1 MLVLQNG
8 TTNSAHELV
17 DKLNKAD
24 LPSSVGKG
32 LIARHHPCVHPCT
45 LSTALSS
52 YTVHA
57 EVVVAPAF
65 VHIPLVQSNLR
76 REIAVSAQNCWI
88 KGNGAY
94 TGEVRWVHKLLVC
107 SCLQGLKDSCI
118 AVANH
123 VNTCKLQYACLT
135 SCASAESA
143 G

>member
-1 MLVLQNG
+1 MREWHVLPVVYGVTCHPEVSVLVLQNG

-32 LIARHHPCVHPCT
+32 LIARLRPCVHLCT
-45 LSTALSS
+45 FSTALSS

-94 TGEVRWVHKLLVC
+94 TGEVR
-107 SCLQGLKDSCI
+107 
-118 AVANH
+118 
-123 VNTCKLQYACLT
+123 
-135 SCASAESA
+135 
-143 G
+143 